1 MTLPE
6 KLEALP
12 ADPGVYLMK
21 DAEGRVIYVGKAKSL
36 RSRVR
41 TYFAKGD
48 SRISVQFLVPRV
60 ADLDWLVTATEKEA
74 LILENNL
81 IKKHHPRYNVRLRDQ
96 KTYIGLRLN
105 VQDRFPRLTTTR
117 RVKPDGALYF
127 GPYTSSQSM
136 RETVNLIQKIFPLR
150 SCSDNLFAQYR
161 RAGRPCIEFQMKRC
175 VAPCCDLVEKAR
187 YDELVRGV
195 TLFLRGQNRELLEDL
210 RSRMHGAS
218 ELEDFERA
226 AEIRD
231 QIQAIEAT
239 IERQRVVSDRPLDRD
254 VFALA
259 REGNHAEVQI
269 LFVRQGKLLG
279 GTNQPLANV
288 WMEDAEAVSSIVSQY
303 YAEDRVVPDEVLLPV
318 AVEGREALEALLA
331 ERAGRRVRVITPRRG
346 ELAALVGMARE
357 NATEALA
364 RRLRSRETLQEALE
378 ELRDRLHLHR
388 RPARIEC
395 YDISNLQGK
404 LAVGSCVSFT
414 EGRPDPARYKKF
426 RVKTLDTPDDY
437 RMMKEVLSRR
447 FRRVHEAEDL
457 PDLIVLDGGKG
468 QLGIA
473 LEVLRELEID
483 GIDVASVAK
492 YADDSRVTREEGD
505 ALKSPGPGMRAK
517 ARTEEKVYIPNV
529 KDPVRFTPRSPAMF
543 LLQRLRDESHRFA
556 IAYHKWLRRRLMLL
570 SALEEIPGIGSGRR
584 RLLLRRFGSLRAI
597 REATPEALCEVP
609 GITPRTAN
617 AILDLL
623 RDDPSRPP
631 PVAPDSRS
639 GS

>member
-48 SRISVQFLVPRV
+48 SRPTVQFLVPKV

-105 VQDRFPRLTTTR
+105 VQDAFPRLTTTR
-117 RVKPDGALYF
+117 RVKPDGSLYF

-150 SCSDNLFAQYR
+150 SCSDPVFAQYR

-175 VAPCCDLVEKAR
+175 VAPCCDYVDRPR

-210 RSRMHGAS
+210 RARMRAAS
-218 ELEDFERA
+218 EQEDFERA
-226 AEIRD
+226 AEVRD

-239 IERQRVVSDRPLDRD
+239 IERQRVVSERPLDRD

-259 REGNHAEVQI
+259 REGNQAEVQV

-279 GTNQPLANV
+279 GTSQALANV
-288 WMEDAEAVSSIVSQY
+288 WMDDAEAVSSIVSQY

-318 AVEGREALEALLA
+318 EMEGREALEAFLA
-331 ERAGRRVRVITPRRG
+331 ERAARRVRVIAPKRG
-346 ELAALVGMARE
+346 ELAALLRMAEE
-357 NATEALA
+357 NAKAALA
-364 RRLRSRETLQEALE
+364 RRLQSRETLEEALE
-378 ELRDRLHLHR
+378 ELRKRLHLRR

-404 LAVGSCVSFT
+404 LPVGSCVTFT
-414 EGRPDPARYKKF
+414 DGKPDASRYKKF
-426 RVKTLDTPDDY
+426 RVRTLETPDDY

-447 FRRVHEAEDL
+447 FRRGREEADL

-483 GIDVASVAK
+483 GVDVASVAK
-492 YADDSRVTREEGD
+492 YTEDTR
-505 ALKSPGPGMRAK
+505 LGMRAK
-517 ARTEEKVYIPNV
+517 ARTEEKVYIPHV
-529 KDPVRFTPRSPAMF
+529 KDPVRFPSGSQAMF

-556 IAYHKWLRRRLMLL
+556 IAYHKWLRRRLTLL
-570 SALEEIPGIGSGRR
+570 SALEEIPGIGRGRR

-609 GITPRTAN
+609 GIGAQTAR

-623 RDDPSRPP
+623 RGEVPASADLPELPG
-631 PVAPDSRS
+631 RS
-639 GS
+639 

>member
-48 SRISVQFLVPRV
+48 SRPTVQFLVPKV
-60 ADLDWLVTATEKEA
+60 TDLDWFVTATEKEA

-81 IKKHHPRYNVRLRDQ
+81 IKKHHPRYNIRLRDQ

-105 VQDRFPRLTTTR
+105 VQDPFPRLTTTR

-150 SCSDNLFAQYR
+150 SCSDAVFAQYR

-175 VAPCCDLVEKAR
+175 VAPCCEYVDKPR

-195 TLFLRGQNRELLEDL
+195 TLFLRGQSRELLDGL
-210 RSRMHGAS
+210 RARMHAAS
-218 ELEDFERA
+218 QEEDFERA
-226 AEIRD
+226 AEIRN
-231 QIQAIEAT
+231 QIHAIEAT

-259 REGNHAEVQI
+259 REGNQAEIQV

-279 GTNQPLANV
+279 GTSQPLTNV
-288 WMEDAEAVSSIVSQY
+288 WMDDAEAVSSIVSQY

-318 AVEGREALEALLA
+318 DVEGREALEAFLA
-331 ERAGRRVRVITPRRG
+331 ERAGRRAKVIAPKRG
-346 ELAALVGMARE
+346 ELAALVRMAEE
-357 NATEALA
+357 NAKGALVK
-364 RRLRSRETLQEALE
+364 RMQSRETLEEALE
-378 ELRDRLHLHR
+378 ELQRRLHLRR

-404 LAVGSCVSFT
+404 LAVGSCVAFT
-414 EGRPDPARYKKF
+414 DGKPDSSRYKKF
-426 RVKTLDTPDDY
+426 RVKSLDTPDDY

-447 FRRVHEAEDL
+447 FRRGSEEADL

-483 GIDVASVAK
+483 GVDVASVAK
-492 YADDSRVTREEGD
+492 YTDDAR
-505 ALKSPGPGMRAK
+505 LGMRAK

-529 KDPVRFTPRSPAMF
+529 KDPVRFPSGSQAMF

-556 IAYHKWLRRRLMLL
+556 IAYHKLLRRRLTLL
-570 SALEEIPGIGSGRR
+570 SALEEIPGIGRGRR
-584 RLLLRRFGSLRAI
+584 RVLLRRFGSLRAI
-597 REATPEALCEVP
+597 REATPEQLCEVP
-609 GITPRTAN
+609 GVTTKTAR

-623 RDDPSRPP
+623 REETPGEPGVPDPSTQ
-631 PVAPDSRS
+631 S
-639 GS
+639 

>member
-21 DAEGRVIYVGKAKSL
+21 DTEGRVIYVGKAKSL

-48 SRISVQFLVPRV
+48 SRPTVQFLVPKV

-81 IKKHHPRYNVRLRDQ
+81 IKKHHPRYNIRLRDQ

-105 VQDRFPRLTTTR
+105 VQDAFPRLTTTR
-117 RVKPDGALYF
+117 RVKPDGSLYF

-150 SCSDNLFAQYR
+150 SCSDPVFAQYR

-175 VAPCCDLVEKAR
+175 VAPCCDYVDRPR

-210 RSRMHGAS
+210 RARMRAAS
-218 ELEDFERA
+218 EQEDFERA

-239 IERQRVVSDRPLDRD
+239 IERQRVVSERPLDRD

-259 REGNHAEVQI
+259 REGNQAEVQV

-279 GTNQPLANV
+279 GTSQPLANV
-288 WMEDAEAVSSIVSQY
+288 WMDDAEAVSSIVSQY

-318 AVEGREALEALLA
+318 DIEGREALEAFLA
-331 ERAGRRVRVITPRRG
+331 ERAARRVRVIAPRRG
-346 ELAALVGMARE
+346 ELAALLRMAEE
-357 NATEALA
+357 NAKAALA
-364 RRLRSRETLQEALE
+364 RRLQSRETLEGALE
-378 ELRDRLHLHR
+378 ELRKRLHLRR

-404 LAVGSCVSFT
+404 LPVGSCVTFT
-414 EGRPDPARYKKF
+414 DGKPDASRYKKF
-426 RVKTLDTPDDY
+426 RVRTLETPDDY

-447 FRRVHEAEDL
+447 FRRGREEADL
-457 PDLIVLDGGKG
+457 PDLIVMDGGKG

-483 GIDVASVAK
+483 GVDVASVAK
-492 YADDSRVTREEGD
+492 YTDDTH
-505 ALKSPGPGMRAK
+505 LGMRAK

-529 KDPVRFTPRSPAMF
+529 KDPVRFPSGSQAMF

-556 IAYHKWLRRRLMLL
+556 IAYHKWLRRRLTLL
-570 SALEEIPGIGSGRR
+570 SALEEIPGIGRGRR

-609 GITPRTAN
+609 GIGPQTAS

-623 RDDPSRPP
+623 RGGVPGSADL
-631 PVAPDSRS
+631 PDLPGRS
-639 GS
+639 